1 MACKKWILNWE
12 RQKVLEANGHHAT
25 INFVYKLF
33 TYHPDY
39 ATGYFFLGGG
49 DGSKVQK
56 ARAVD
61 IE

>member
-1 MACKKWILNWE
+1 
-12 RQKVLEANGHHAT
+12 VLGANGHHAT
-25 INFVYKLF
+25 INFVYKILL
-33 TYHPDY
+33 TTQIMRQ
-39 ATGYFFLGGG
+39 AIYFFGGG

>member
-1 MACKKWILNWE
+1 M
-12 RQKVLEANGHHAT
+12 LEANGHHAT

-39 ATGYFFLGGG
+39 ATGYLFFWGG

-61 IE
+61 IEQK